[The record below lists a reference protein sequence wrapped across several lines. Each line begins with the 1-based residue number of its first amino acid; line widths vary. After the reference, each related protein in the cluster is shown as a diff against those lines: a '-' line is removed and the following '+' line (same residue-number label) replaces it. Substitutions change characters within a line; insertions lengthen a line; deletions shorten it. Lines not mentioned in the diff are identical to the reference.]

1 MQGKKNFFKHLR
13 EAIDRLEKDDDCF
26 ACMVVGLVGQPD
38 EAEAAIIIKHP
49 FNSDA
54 ECVQVL
60 NTISV
65 KVALNIEQVGDHTA
79 NAIAA
84 ERTKLN

>member
-1 MQGKKNFFKHLR
+1 MQGKKNFFNALR
-13 EAIDRLEKDDDCF
+13 QAIDRLEQDDDCF
-26 ACMVVGLVGQPD
+26 ACMVVGLVGNP
-38 EAEAAIIIKHP
+38 AEPETAILIKHP
-49 FNSDA
+49 FDSDA
-54 ECVQVL
+54 ECAQVL

-84 ERTKLN
+84 ERTKMN